1 MVKAMWSRRAA
12 LALLLGLAAGAGA
25 AQPGAT
31 TLHLVTETSPFAY
44 AEGDRVGGPATARL
58 ELILRSAGIDDYRID
73 IYPWARAY
81 DLALKQPNVLIY
93 LIART
98 PEREQQF
105 KWIGAFMEQSYDFYR
120 LRSRHDIAVER
131 LADARRYSVGV
142 VRDDVRHQFLR
153 GQGFTRLLLASQS
166 VETVRHLLNQR
177 VDLVL
182 LTEADWMVLCRQPQ
196 LDCAQLEKVHRLAEL
211 HTGLYAA
218 FSQSTPDALVQ
229 RVRRAFDSLKA
240 EGKLKL

>member
-1 MVKAMWSRRAA
+1 MRFRFAA
-12 LALLLGLAAGAGA
+12 VALLLALAAGAGA
-25 AQPGAT
+25 AQPTAAP
-31 TLHLVTETSPFAY
+31 LHLVTETSAFAY
-44 AEGDRVGGPATARL
+44 AEGGRVGGPATAHL
-58 ELILRSAGIDDYRID
+58 ETLLRSAGIDDYRID

-105 KWIGAFMEQSYDFYR
+105 KWIGAFIEQDYDFYR
-120 LRSRHDIAVER
+120 LRSRHDIAVGQ

-153 GQGFTRLLLASQS
+153 AQGFTRLLLAAQS
-166 VETVRHLLNQR
+166 AETVRHLLNQR

-182 LTEADWMVLCRQPQ
+182 LTETDLMLLCRQSQ
-196 LDCAQLEKVHRLAEL
+196 LDCAQLQKLHRLAEL
-211 HTGLYAA
+211 RTPLYAA
-218 FSQSTPDALVQ
+218 FSRSTPDELVQ